1 MLQILNAI
9 RNKVY
14 PEGQEEEKGIINNFK
29 YLKSLDSL

>member
-9 RNKVY
+9 WNKVY

-29 YLKSLDSL
+29 